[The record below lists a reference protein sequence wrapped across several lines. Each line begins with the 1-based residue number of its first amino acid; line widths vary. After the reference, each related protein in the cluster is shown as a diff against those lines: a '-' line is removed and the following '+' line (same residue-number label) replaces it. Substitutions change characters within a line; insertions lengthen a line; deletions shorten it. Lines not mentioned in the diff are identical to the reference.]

1 MQKVSLLFKRKVE
14 IDICSK
20 RMMANILILKITI
33 LACIFLGGLFAIIAT
48 AVKEWQKFE
57 NSLNSF
63 NYQHYGYSY
72 YDYSSFYDYFDY
84 SLGSLAFSEKVK
96 QLKIGLWEYCT
107 KKTIER
113 AKDTTTCESLNDLL
127 RYFESSMKGNYF
139 FI

>member
-57 NSLNSF
+57 NSPNSF

-84 SLGSLAFSEKVK
+84 SLGSLAFLEKVK

>member
-72 YDYSSFYDYFDY
+72 YDYSSFYEYFDY

-113 AKDTTTCESLNDLL
+113 TKDTTTCESLNDLL
-127 RYFESSMKGNYF
+127 RYFASSMKGNYF

>member
-20 RMMANILILKITI
+20 RMIANILILKITI
-33 LACIFLGGLFAIIAT
+33 LACIFLGGLFAIIAN

-84 SLGSLAFSEKVK
+84 SLGSLAFLEKVK

-107 KKTIER
+107 KKAIER
-113 AKDTTTCESLNDLL
+113 TKDTTTCESLNDLL

>member
-33 LACIFLGGLFAIIAT
+33 LACIFLAGLFAIIAT

-107 KKTIER
+107 KKKIER
-113 AKDTTTCESLNDLL
+113 TKDTTTCESLNDLL
-127 RYFESSMKGNYF
+127 RYFASSMKGNYF

>member
-84 SLGSLAFSEKVK
+84 SLGSLAFLEKVK

-127 RYFESSMKGNYF
+127 RYFASSMKGNYF

>member
-33 LACIFLGGLFAIIAT
+33 LACIFLGGLFAIIAN

-57 NSLNSF
+57 NSLNNF

-84 SLGSLAFSEKVK
+84 SLGSLAFLEKVK

>member
-33 LACIFLGGLFAIIAT
+33 LACIFLGGLFAIIVN

-57 NSLNSF
+57 NSLNNF

-84 SLGSLAFSEKVK
+84 SLGSLAFLEKVK

>member
-20 RMMANILILKITI
+20 RMIANILILKITI

-84 SLGSLAFSEKVK
+84 SLGSLAFLEKVK